1 MFKAQLGKNM
11 EAYIDYMVVKSKEVS
26 KHLGDWNE
34 VFLVL
39 RKYKL
44 CLNTSKC
51 AFEVGSQKFLGY
63 MITH

>member
-1 MFKAQLGKNM
+1 M
-11 EAYIDYMVVKSKEVS
+11 EAYIYDTVVKSKEVS
-26 KHLGDWNE
+26 NHLLDLDE

-44 CLNTSKC
+44 YLNASKC
-51 AFEVGSQKFLGY
+51 SFGVGSRKLLGY